1 MTATPLYRKITSEE
15 FSRERTRQFATDSP
29 EVTGIRFVTISH
41 DESERLRAEWGS
53 QDWQSRLGPIS
64 QVMPLD
70 YEGYAG
76 IVLPFVAYRG
86 QERHEVDGPSEAY
99 RSFGLSLPAS
109 VTLDQLYDDFQVIEG
124 CKAIPGVVR
133 AVLDRFA
140 GAATTVMVKSAPYGW
155 DEAAYWTIDR
165 ELFFALEDPLAEV
178 PPAGVPPAGGLYAI
192 FPRGGVWY
200 MHHPGDTPILYIAG
214 SADLVTALSRV
225 LDDRLVRLALSDKY
239 HT

>member
-140 GAATTVMVKSAPYGW
+140 GAATTVMVKSPSW
-155 DEAAYWTIDR
+155 R
-165 ELFFALEDPLAEV
+165 
-178 PPAGVPPAGGLYAI
+178 GLVHASSGRYADSVHC
-192 FPRGGVWY
+192 RQCRSCY
-200 MHHPGDTPILYIAG
+200 C
-214 SADLVTALSRV
+214 ALSGVGRPACAVGAQRQVPYVSAERPLCHVCRV
-225 LDDRLVRLALSDKY
+225 SCLTSPCSRRPSAAADAERYVS
-239 HT
+239 